1 MQATN
6 PKLSMICTLCGMFV
20 LGVTDNLIPLISE
33 NSSLWLFQ
41 AARSAATLPL
51 LALLALFGLGTLRA
65 NRPLHAK
72 MGYTLR

>member
-41 AARSAATLPL
+41 AARSAA
-51 LALLALFGLGTLRA
+51 
-65 NRPLHAK
+65 
-72 MGYTLR
+72 